1 MAWQK
6 EKNRTL
12 EEFIR
17 SLLSES
23 KLQKGFWAEALATS
37 TYIIN
42 RSPTK
47 AVVGMT
53 PYEALTGGKTRC
65 KTSASIWMYMLCTY
79 PQR

>member
-1 MAWQK
+1 MNTHHNLTIPKTPEQNGVA
-6 EKNRTL
+6 ERKNRTL

-17 SLLSES
+17 SILSES
-23 KLQKGFWAEALATS
+23 KLQKRFWAEALATS

-53 PYEALTGGKTRC
+53 PYEALTGENQ
-65 KTSASIWMYMLCTY
+65 M
-79 PQR
+79 